1 MSSLQ
6 HIDATPAVD
15 LAQTTRLYISPFE
28 KSLFSVVLPPTAQK
42 LARNISYH
50 SIETFPEKPF
60 AYLDLP
66 LEEAQKLRKKFNNTI
81 LRGKKMRV
89 EEARPAASGEAQDT
103 SAATEEAGASQ
114 KVAKK
119 RKREEGVLP
128 GVELPN
134 GRHVKRGW
142 VSESKDKRK
151 ENKYDSFKTDSAQM
165 LFRTKVPPNV
175 ASKVNPQEKKKKS
188 RHGTAVSTPA
198 EVREFTKT
206 TKYPTF
212 LRSSQVQAPWKGSLV
227 FEDGKGWVDEDGTV
241 VEAVSARPARPRH
254 IPTESVAEPPKPKVK
269 SVKPSKIAEPS
280 PPDNTTSDSDDSDST
295 SDSGSDVSSDSS
307 SVVSSLSSSSEQ
319 STTSDK
325 DDETATNIHDTADS
339 ETTTQPAS
347 SASITAHEISTAPD
361 LSEDIAAE
369 SLPRKA
375 IHPLEALYKR
385 PKPDTAMQD
394 GNPRP
399 ARINTSFSFFNNEED
414 DEEAEAIATYEEP
427 TPQTP
432 FTKRDLSARL
442 MRSAAPTPD
451 TAAPTGRF
459 QELWKRGEDDDG
471 EGQDMS
477 DASPLEPTASAGA
490 TEREQTA
497 FEKHFWK
504 EQGDYNRLWKAR
516 RREVQ
521 KEQRY
526 RANRKHTLT

>member
-6 HIDATPAVD
+6 HIDATSTVD
-15 LAQTTRLYISPFE
+15 QAQTSRLYISPFE

-66 LEEAQKLRKKFNNTI
+66 LREAQKLRKKFNNTI

-89 EEARPAASGEAQDT
+89 EEARPAPSGNVPDT
-103 SAATEEAGASQ
+103 SAAAEEAGIAQ
-114 KVAKK
+114 KAAKK

-142 VSESKDKRK
+142 VAETKDKRK
-151 ENKYDSFKTDSAQM
+151 ENKHDSIKTDSAQM

-175 ASKVNPQEKKKKS
+175 ASKVSPQEKKKKP
-188 RHGTAVSTPA
+188 RHGTVVSTPA

-212 LRSSQVQAPWKGSLV
+212 LRSSQVQTPWKGSLV
-227 FEDGKGWVDEDGTV
+227 FEDGKGWIDEDGTV
-241 VEAVSARPARPRH
+241 VEAVSARSARPRH
-254 IPTESVAEPPKPKVK
+254 MPTESVAEPPKFKVK
-269 SVKPSKIAEPS
+269 SVKPSKIVEAS
-280 PPDNTTSDSDDSDST
+280 PPDDTTSDSDGSDST
-295 SDSGSDVSSDSS
+295 SDSGSDVSSGSS
-307 SVVSSLSSSSEQ
+307 SVVSSLSSSSEE

-325 DDETATNIHDTADS
+325 DDETATNIHDGAS
-339 ETTTQPAS
+339 LKTTTQSTS
-347 SASITAHEISTAPD
+347 SASITAHKTSITLD
-361 LSEDIAAE
+361 LSENISTE
-369 SLPRKA
+369 PLPQKE

-385 PKPDTAMQD
+385 PKPDTAMPD
-394 GNPRP
+394 GIPRP
-399 ARINTSFSFFNNEED
+399 APINTSFSFFNNEED
-414 DEEAEAIATYEEP
+414 DEEVEAIATQEGP

-451 TAAPTGRF
+451 TAAPAGRF

-471 EGQDMS
+471 ESQDMS
-477 DASPLEPTASAGA
+477 DASPLEPTTSADA